1 MASAITL
8 TTIML
13 LSFVFTVAAAA
24 HLSRMIKLREERY
37 AILEANVAN
46 NAEALMHPVLIGE
59 PDPHNA
65 GAYLEGRLST
75 DVWINADNH
84 REPCSEK
91 CWRLLE
97 TRLECVERT
106 GGAPTTTSSTT
117 TTTVPPD
124 GCPEPQSTGIF
135 RYRLEVLYETGID
148 CDGGTECERVNTR
161 LTGFARQGFLDYQL
175 HYDSDPHRLPFTPGV
190 AYNGPVHTNQF
201 ALPPYNLPVCGA
213 AVFKA
218 GIETGD
224 RVPRPGP
231 EPIPGSWRTVEGCLD
246 EAVPATQPV
255 TGGQLTFVAQAE
267 GTGGVGRG
275 ACGSVR
281 MLAACER
288 AFLDDTAWD
297 TPTLTVDLTDL
308 TALVET
314 GADRNTHLDD
324 EDNPA
329 DLSLPDAPP
338 GEVVVHNT
346 GDIAVSGAV
355 PDGLNVTLV
364 ADGDI
369 RITGN
374 IAAQS
379 IIALIAGGDIVI
391 AHDSGDLELTN
402 TALAALGID
411 SDDDPDND
419 PDGTLTSTRADQV
432 VPVGDCPTLTLSGS
446 LWEHTRHTIGAHI
459 AGAGTVIGMCVNHHY
474 PPDWALRVPSW
485 WPSLS
490 DHVWVRS

>member
-1 MASAITL
+1 M
-8 TTIML
+8 
-13 LSFVFTVAAAA
+13 
-24 HLSRMIKLREERY
+24 
-37 AILEANVAN
+37 
-46 NAEALMHPVLIGE
+46 
-59 PDPHNA
+59 
-65 GAYLEGRLST
+65 
-75 DVWINADNH
+75 
-84 REPCSEK
+84 
-91 CWRLLE
+91 
-97 TRLECVERT
+97 
-106 GGAPTTTSSTT
+106 
-117 TTTVPPD
+117 PPD
-124 GCPEPQSTGIF
+124 GCPEPESTGIF

-148 CDGGTECERVNTR
+148 CDGTACERVNTR
-161 LTGFARQGFLDYQL
+161 LAGFARQGFLDYQL

-190 AYNGPVHTNQF
+190 VYNGPVHTNQF
-201 ALPPYNLPVCGA
+201 ALPPRTLPVCGA

-224 RVPRPGP
+224 AVPRPGP
-231 EPIPGSWRTVEGCLD
+231 KPIPGSWRTVEGCLD

-297 TPTLTVDLTDL
+297 TPTLTLNLADL

-324 EDNPA
+324 QDNPA

-346 GDIAVSGAV
+346 GDIAVTGTV

-369 RITGN
+369 RLTGDV
-374 IAAQS
+374 AAQS
-379 IIALIAGGDIVI
+379 IIALIAGGDVVI
-391 AHDSGDLELTN
+391 AHDGDLELTN

-411 SDDDPDND
+411 GDDDPDND
-419 PDGTLTSTRADQV
+419 PDGTLTSTRAGRL
-432 VPVGDCPTLTLSGS
+432 VPVDDCPTLTLSGS
-446 LWEHTRHTIGAHI
+446 LWVHTRHTIGAHI
-459 AGAGTVIGMCVNHHY
+459 AGSGSVLGMCVNHHY
-474 PPDWALRVPSW
+474 PTDWALRVPSW

-490 DHVWVRS
+490 EHVWVRS